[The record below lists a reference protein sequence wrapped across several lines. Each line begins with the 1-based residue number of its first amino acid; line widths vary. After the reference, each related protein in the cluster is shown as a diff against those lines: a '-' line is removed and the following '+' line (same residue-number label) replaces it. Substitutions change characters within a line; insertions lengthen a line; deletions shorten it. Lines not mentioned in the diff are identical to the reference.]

1 MAYNALAVFR
11 LLGRRE
17 QYVSLRNIMVT
28 RGDNDNGHTPTFDE
42 LAPGVPICRF
52 EFIMM
57 SAQMVLSL
65 GTKGFSGASGGG
77 GDGGSMAAPCMGSFP
92 YPSLR

>member
-28 RGDNDNGHTPTFDE
+28 RGDNNLGHTPTFDE
-42 LAPGVPICRF
+42 LSPGVPICRA
-52 EFIMM
+52 EIIAM
-57 SAQMVLSL
+57 SADIILNL
-65 GTKGFSGASGGG
+65 GGG
-77 GDGGSMAAPCMGSFP
+77 GSGVPGGVPGGGMSAPSMGGVSV
-92 YPSLR
+92 